1 MTISL
6 TVKYYRTKIEKQLQS
21 YDLRVVIDAA
31 VDMPEE
37 IFVFQRGASP
47 APSAGAETTDN
58 FICIADP
65 VDLEDY
71 PVSAPDLESEI
82 PYYRLKEVTLRFRS
96 MEILEEVK
104 DYIAADLQE
113 LVDSL
118 TAAANVT
125 LMEEVTYA

>member
-1 MTISL
+1 MAISL

-21 YDLRVVIDAA
+21 YDLRVVVDAA
-31 VDMPEE
+31 VDMSEE
-37 IFVFQRGASP
+37 IFVFQRGAAP
-47 APSAGAETTDN
+47 APTVGAKLTDN

-71 PVSAPDLESEI
+71 PVNAPNLEAEI